1 MNKLRTKEK
10 FYSAYNDG
18 FKEKAKKM
26 IKSNPQCYNCG
37 FDFKGVLTV
46 AHLDQNTKNDDNSN
60 IRILCQ
66 SCHIKFDQPFHIFSM
81 QTKTTKTDNSHFEI
95 KVQMRIDS
103 LPNKEE
109 INVLEAFAGDSRIW
123 NEVKKRTDK
132 KINILKIEMKDNK
145 KGVYLKGD
153 NMKFIPLFDFD
164 KFDVLDFDA
173 YGSPY
178 NQLNV
183 VFLKNFRGPVHCT
196 FIQSGMGSLNK
207 KMLVELGYSE
217 AMQKKIK
224 SIFNRNGMQKMQD
237 YLYLHGVKWI
247 KGYFYDRKNY
257 FWFCLDK

>member
-1 MNKLRTKEK
+1 MKISK
-10 FYSAYNDG
+10 
-18 FKEKAKKM
+18 
-26 IKSNPQCYNCG
+26 IKIS
-37 FDFKGVLTV
+37 
-46 AHLDQNTKNDDNSN
+46 
-60 IRILCQ
+60 
-66 SCHIKFDQPFHIFSM
+66 
-81 QTKTTKTDNSHFEI
+81 
-95 KVQMRIDS
+95 
-103 LPNKEE
+103 
-109 INVLEAFAGDSRIW
+109 
-123 NEVKKRTDK
+123 EVKINPNNPRLIKDDK
-132 KINILKIEMKDNK
+132 FLKLVNSIKEFPEMLDIRPIVVNKDMI
-145 KGVYLKGD
+145 VLGD

-207 KMLVELGYSE
+207 KMLIELGYSE

-224 SIFNRNGMQKMQD
+224 SIFNKNGMQKMQD
-237 YLYLHGVKWI
+237 YLSLHGVKWI